1 LSPAHLSAS
10 ASASPSQAQAQ
21 VQVQFLQATPTPSKG
36 QGKTLLYQRAEQ
48 ELLEKIHELR
58 GENTRAQTAL
68 RQSNEQR
75 TLADEQLIVIKNS
88 LREVEASLAREK
100 EFFAQAGGDRALNVE
115 YLANILKKFLLTEP
129 SNLSERARL
138 APVLCQILHFQPQDI
153 KMVESLWKEK
163 PYMGPL
169 GFGFLRG

>member
-1 LSPAHLSAS
+1 MK
-10 ASASPSQAQAQ
+10 Q
-21 VQVQFLQATPTPSKG
+21 
-36 QGKTLLYQRAEQ
+36 
-48 ELLEKIHELR
+48 KIDELR
-58 GENTRAQTAL
+58 EENTRTQAAL

-75 TLADEQLIVIKNS
+75 ALGDEQLIVIKNS
-88 LREVEASLAREK
+88 LREVEATLAREK

-129 SNLSERARL
+129 SNMSERARL
-138 APVLCQILHFQPQDI
+138 APVLCQILHFQAKDI
-153 KMVESLWKEK
+153 QMVESLWKEK